1 VTATDDSAT
10 AVAEQRN
17 PSARQLLMRLEK
29 KGMPGVKVF
38 TDVSLNFNKTDYIA
52 TLPEAWKDEG
62 RFVAANAAAF
72 LYQHFGEVGL
82 SFFPDYVRKQVK
94 AQGWNEEED
103 RPVTAG
109 EEELNQALRPYSKDS
124 AMTKMFDFSKME
136 DTPLKQDLQ
145 NPGQCPAKNSAGKD
159 STANPQKLA
168 FKDALSLADQS
179 AYYNANGTPREP
191 SGQAQV
197 TFGDETTMG
206 TGLDDDDSIKSDEE
220 ASQTVLA
227 EDKLV
232 EVTSVVSN
240 RTSVSKKSAGSIA
253 RERNFSKERDKFNNE
268 IGHIK
273 GRHDK
278 EMAELQRQ
286 MEILRTNQSN
296 TVIIPPDSQAT
307 PPPNGPLTKLT
318 ALLKSQCQMRKRPM
332 STRNW
337 KRR

>member
-1 VTATDDSAT
+1 VTAADDSAT

-72 LYQHFGEVGL
+72 LYRRFGEVGL

-109 EEELNQALRPYSKDS
+109 EEELNRALRPYSKDS
-124 AMTKMFDFSKME
+124 AMSKMFDFSKME

-145 NPGQCPAKNSAGKD
+145 NPGQRPAKNSADKD
-159 STANPQKLA
+159 SPANPQKLA

-206 TGLDDDDSIKSDEE
+206 SGRDDNDSIKSDEE
-220 ASQTVLA
+220 ASATVLE
-227 EDKLV
+227 EDASV
-232 EVTSVVSN
+232 EEASVISN
-240 RTSVSKKSAGSIA
+240 RTSVSKRSAGSIA
-253 RERNFSKERDKFNNE
+253 RERHYSNARDKFNNE
-268 IGHIK
+268 L
-273 GRHDK
+273 GRINDCHNK
-278 EMAELQRQ
+278 EMS
-286 MEILRTNQSN
+286 ILLLVKVTNNKTQ
-296 TVIIPPDSQAT
+296 DY
-307 PPPNGPLTKLT
+307 
-318 ALLKSQCQMRKRPM
+318 
-332 STRNW
+332 
-337 KRR
+337 